1 MAIDG
6 PFSVISPATTAVG
19 REEAP
24 TPVLSDFLNI
34 IFSGRSGMD
43 SRGKIQMADSTSFHS
58 SSWRTASSS
67 FHSRASSA
75 PNSIKE
81 INFTGDVPKPIKY
94 GSRSD
99 KSEILSMSQKEI
111 SEDDARLIYPDDP
124 AKTNAR
130 KKNQNHHLTPQY
142 KIKTS
147 SPRNSLFRRRESQQ
161 KCLHPPEVEVA
172 VDSASMEAIESE
184 NANLNISGKPPMGLT
199 ENFSP
204 TFLATGNP
212 CLDFFFHVVPDTPP
226 ADLISRLELAWS
238 FDPLTA
244 LKLICNLRGVR
255 GTWKSEKEGFYGSAL
270 WLFKKH
276 PKTLTLD
283 LKSIADF
290 GYFKDL
296 PEILYRISEGVDCQ
310 KMAKEMYESRKRK
323 GCRGSSR
330 GWCSERGSVDDSE
343 DEHPAAVV
351 VNKETAIVLRK
362 EREAAKLK
370 KAIEKYNFDLNYRN
384 LHDGV
389 AHLFA
394 ELLKLDLSYLSSG
407 ELYKISLAAKWCPSI
422 DRSYD
427 KATLICGN
435 VAKRLFPR
443 ESDEVFGKIEEE
455 EYVSRARNMLRKNV
469 LVPLR
474 KALELPEVYMSA
486 KEWNNLKYERVA
498 SVATKN
504 YKKLFVK
511 HDSERFA
518 EYLADVKSGKAKIA
532 AGALLPHQIIKCLE
546 DEDGGEVAELQWNR
560 MVEDMKKKGKLDRC
574 IAVCDVSGSM
584 AGIPME
590 VSVALGLLLS
600 ELSEE
605 PWKGNVFT
613 FSANP
618 QLHII
623 QGDNLK
629 DKTDFIR
636 SMDWGG
642 CGEWEAE

>member
-1 MAIDG
+1 
-6 PFSVISPATTAVG
+6 
-19 REEAP
+19 
-24 TPVLSDFLNI
+24 
-34 IFSGRSGMD
+34 MD
-43 SRGKIQMADSTSFHS
+43 D
-58 SSWRTASSS
+58 
-67 FHSRASSA
+67 
-75 PNSIKE
+75 
-81 INFTGDVPKPIKY
+81 
-94 GSRSD
+94 
-99 KSEILSMSQKEI
+99 
-111 SEDDARLIYPDDP
+111 
-124 AKTNAR
+124 
-130 KKNQNHHLTPQY
+130 
-142 KIKTS
+142 
-147 SPRNSLFRRRESQQ
+147 
-161 KCLHPPEVEVA
+161 
-172 VDSASMEAIESE
+172 VDSDSAAMEAIESE
-184 NANLNISGKPPMGLT
+184 TAINVSGKPPMGLT
-199 ENFSP
+199 ENLSP

-255 GTWKSEKEGFYGSAL
+255 GTGKSDKEGFYGSAL
-270 WLFKKH
+270 WLFQKH
-276 PKTLTLD
+276 PKTLTLN
-283 LKSIADF
+283 LKAIADF

-296 PEILYRISEGVDCQ
+296 PEILYRILEGVDCR
-310 KMAKEMYESRKRK
+310 YDSRKRK
-323 GCRGSSR
+323 GRRGSS
-330 GWCSERGSVDDSE
+330 GSVDHDSE
-343 DEHPAAVV
+343 DERPAAVV
-351 VNKETAIVLRK
+351 INKETARVLRK
-362 EREAAKLK
+362 EREAAKLN

-394 ELLKLDLSYLSSG
+394 ELLKLDVSYLSSG

-443 ESDEVFGKIEEE
+443 ESDEVFGKMEDE

-474 KALELPEVYMSA
+474 KSLELPEVYMSA

-498 SVATKN
+498 SVAMKN

-560 MVEDMKKKGKLDRC
+560 MVEDMKKKGKLDNC

-584 AGIPME
+584 EGIPME

-605 PWKGNVFT
+605 PWKRNVIT
-613 FSANP
+613 FSDNP

-629 DKTDFIR
+629 VKTDFIR
-636 SMDWGG
+636 SMDWGMNTDLQKVFDLLLEVAVNEKLSEDQMIKRVFIFSDMEFDEATTVSNFDKTPSERESWKTDYEVIQTKFQKHG
-642 CGEWEAE
+642 YSKVPEIVFWNLRDSSATPVPCDQPGVALLSGFSKNLLTLFLEGGGIVNPVEVMHLAIAGEEYQKLVVYD

>member
-1 MAIDG
+1 
-6 PFSVISPATTAVG
+6 
-19 REEAP
+19 
-24 TPVLSDFLNI
+24 
-34 IFSGRSGMD
+34 MD
-43 SRGKIQMADSTSFHS
+43 D
-58 SSWRTASSS
+58 
-67 FHSRASSA
+67 
-75 PNSIKE
+75 
-81 INFTGDVPKPIKY
+81 
-94 GSRSD
+94 
-99 KSEILSMSQKEI
+99 
-111 SEDDARLIYPDDP
+111 
-124 AKTNAR
+124 
-130 KKNQNHHLTPQY
+130 
-142 KIKTS
+142 
-147 SPRNSLFRRRESQQ
+147 
-161 KCLHPPEVEVA
+161 
-172 VDSASMEAIESE
+172 VDSDSAAMEAIESE
-184 NANLNISGKPPMGLT
+184 TAINVSGKPPMGLT
-199 ENFSP
+199 ENLSP

-255 GTWKSEKEGFYGSAL
+255 GTGKSDKEGFYGSAL
-270 WLFKKH
+270 WLFQKH
-276 PKTLTLD
+276 PKTLTLN
-283 LKSIADF
+283 LKAIADF

-296 PEILYRISEGVDCQ
+296 PEILYRILEGVDCR
-310 KMAKEMYESRKRK
+310 YDSRKRK
-323 GCRGSSR
+323 GRRGSI
-330 GWCSERGSVDDSE
+330 GSVDDSE
-343 DEHPAAVV
+343 DERPAAVV
-351 VNKETAIVLRK
+351 INKETARVLRK

-370 KAIEKYNFDLNYRN
+370 KAIEKYNFDFNYRN

-443 ESDEVFGKIEEE
+443 ESDEVFGKMEEE

-474 KALELPEVYMSA
+474 KSLELPEVYMSA

-498 SVATKN
+498 SVAMKN

-560 MVEDMKKKGKLDRC
+560 MVEDMKKKGKLDNC

-584 AGIPME
+584 EGIPME

-605 PWKGNVFT
+605 PWKRNVIT
-613 FSANP
+613 FSDKP

-629 DKTDFIR
+629 VKTDFIR
-636 SMDWGG
+636 RMDWGMNTDLQKVFDLLLEVAVNEKLSEDQMIKRVFIFSDMEFDQATMSSFEYDSDKAPSEEG
-642 CGEWEAE
+642 NEDDEPVDYEEIERKKNEMQRESWKTDYEVIQTKFQKHGYSKVPEIVFWNLRDSSATPVPCDQPGVALLSGFSKNLLTLFLEGGGIVNPVEVMHLAIAGEEYQKLVVYD